1 VGNIQSSFFALQ
13 KLVGGSRPSLR
24 CPFHLPSWL
33 PHSPTV
39 YTFRLSSKQ
48 QHLRPNYLVTL
59 TSSSNIV
66 FRPQHWIYSQHLCRI
81 AHPDLSRPHRGHVD
95 RGHTTNLSVFAFGDN
110 CKMAPSPVHSHVHT
124 NSSASTEKLPNW
136 VVHSDSPTAEI
147 PSIHIQHSLSPPPV
161 PGPNIKYEHNPQ
173 PLRDVTNTFYAHRGP
188 PYPSYNPY
196 VTPAPS
202 DASHTWAVK
211 IGNDNSRA
219 QSRAPTP
226 QNPQARVLG
235 SPFEEPQEVVALR
248 AWQLS
253 QTGFVHPHLPTCYAR
268 HGSVCTGSVIQTVDV
283 SIPSG
288 PGKRF
293 PPGRYNSVASALA
306 GPLSSSDKTGVY
318 FSTGQV
324 VVKDGEGW
332 KGCSVCFQDEVCAE
346 YSVRKSLP
354 VRARRRHICTNG
366 RSKSFCRMWLSAR

>member
-1 VGNIQSSFFALQ
+1 VQFSFCLAEIGWWFKAVPAL
-13 KLVGGSRPSLR
+13 SPSPSFVVASWSTNL
-24 CPFHLPSWL
+24 HLPF
-33 PHSPTV
+33 V
-39 YTFRLSSKQ
+39 KYTGASTTKNS
-48 QHLRPNYLVTL
+48 LVTL

-66 FRPQHWIYSQHLCRI
+66 FRPQHWIYSQHLCWI
-81 AHPDLSRPHRGHVD
+81 VHQDLSRPHRGHVD
-95 RGHTTNLSVFAFGDN
+95 RGQTTNLSVYAFGDN
-110 CKMAPSPVHSHVHT
+110 CKMAPSPVYSHVCT

-161 PGPNIKYEHNPQ
+161 PGPNIKYEHNPP
-173 PLRDVTNTFYAHRGP
+173 PLRDVTNSFYALPGP
-188 PYPSYNPY
+188 PYQSYNPY

-219 QSRAPTP
+219 QSRTPTP

-235 SPFEEPQEVVALR
+235 SPFEEPQEVVDLR

-283 SIPSG
+283 SIPTG

-293 PPGRYNSVASALA
+293 PPGRYNTVTSALA
-306 GPLSSSDKTGVY
+306 GPLSSSEKTGGY

-324 VVKDGEGW
+324 IVKDGERW

-346 YSVRKSLP
+346 YVVRKSLP

-366 RSKSFCRMWLSAR
+366 RCKSFYRM